1 MKDQTTDWQIGAWTV
16 QPSLNQIK
24 GPQGPVR
31 TTPKIIAT
39 LLCLARYQGE
49 VVSRDTLLDTVWP
62 GTVVSDDSL
71 NKAIS
76 EIRSIFNDNPQDAR
90 VVETIRQRGYR
101 LLVTAHPIPK
111 KTTQPLRK
119 PAFLK
124 RSLGWKVYG
133 GFTALVLLLCV
144 LALSWTNGASPITQP
159 AYRAVPLT
167 TQPGFEFDVALSHD
181 GQQIAYAH
189 FQEEV
194 RQVDLYVKQI
204 GLESPEKLTDNGRIE
219 MSPSWS
225 PDGRSIAFL
234 GWDHPNESCGLHVI
248 SLLGGE
254 ERKIADCETFL
265 VTGVSWSPD
274 GKKIAFSDRKSRE
287 EPFRIYLIDIETR
300 AITPLTN
307 PPSDLFG
314 DFSATFSPDGKSIG
328 FIRGTVAVTTA
339 LLTTPAVGDVYTI
352 RLDDLAEQ
360 RLTYENQEI
369 PHIDWT
375 PDGNHIAFASNRER
389 GAPGLWK
396 VSVHGGTPEWLFGSN
411 TFVRK
416 PMFSRS
422 NKRLVF
428 EQWDSEASVWHID
441 LDSLK
446 HTGQT
451 AAQPLIQSTHYD
463 VTPQY
468 SPDGQYVAFTSQRSG
483 ASEIWISQANGDRP
497 MQLTSFGGPFTS
509 SPRWSPDGTSLTF
522 ETRIDGQTDIYTIG
536 IAGGPPTRL
545 TQRSTEDMLPSWS
558 QDGTSIYFASNR
570 TGDWQI
576 WRKSSDGTEMAK
588 QVTTDGGFLPIVSP
602 KEDDL
607 SLYYTRIE
615 KQGLYRMPLDG
626 GPEELIVSGL
636 REDDWGNWVA
646 TEKGIY
652 ALLRGPSRIVFY
664 DFETQDTSSLGTLRN
679 VPAGM
684 IGITVSADYKKLA
697 FVQHRHRGADVWMID
712 NV

>member
-1 MKDQTTDWQIGAWTV
+1 MKDEITDWQVGTWTV

-24 GPQGPVR
+24 GPQGSFR

-39 LLCLARYQGE
+39 LLCLAKHQGE
-49 VVSRDTLLDTVWP
+49 VVSRDTLLSTVWS

-76 EIRSIFNDNPQDAR
+76 EIRSIFDDNPQEAR
-90 VVETIRQRGYR
+90 VIETIRQRGYR
-101 LLVTAHPIPK
+101 LLLPAQPILK
-111 KTTQPLRK
+111 KTSFSARK
-119 PAFLK
+119 PVPPR
-124 RSLGWKVYG
+124 RSFGWKVYG
-133 GFTALVLLLCV
+133 SLTAVALLLCV
-144 LALSWTNGASPITQP
+144 LALSWTNGTDPILQP
-159 AYRAVPLT
+159 AYRAVPIT
-167 TQPGFEFDVALSHD
+167 TQQGFEFDVALSHD

-204 GLESPEKLTDNGRIE
+204 GLETPEKLTDNGRIE

-234 GWDHPNESCGLHVI
+234 AWDQPNESCGLYVI
-248 SLLGGE
+248 ALLGGE

-274 GKKIAFSDRKSRE
+274 GKHIAFSDRTNRE
-287 EPFRIYLIDIETR
+287 EPFRIYLVDIETR
-300 AITPLTN
+300 SITQITD

-360 RLTYENQEI
+360 RLTFENQEI
-369 PHIDWT
+369 PHIDWM
-375 PDGNHIAFASNRER
+375 PEGHHIVFASNRER

-396 VSVHGGTPEWLFGSN
+396 VNVHGGTPEWLFGSN

-428 EQWDSEASVWHID
+428 EQWDNEASVWHID

-446 HTGQT
+446 QTGQD

-468 SPDGQYVAFTSQRSG
+468 SPDGQYLAFTSERSG
-483 ASEIWISQANGDRP
+483 SSEIWVSEANGDRL

-509 SPRWSPDGTSLTF
+509 SPRWSPDGTRLTF
-522 ETRIDGQTDIYTIG
+522 ETRIEGQTDIYTVG
-536 IAGGPPTRL
+536 IAGGLPKRL
-545 TQRSTEDMLPSWS
+545 THHSTEDMVPNWS
-558 QDGTSIYFASNR
+558 QDSAWIYFASNR
-570 TGDWQI
+570 TGEWQI
-576 WRKSSDGTEMAK
+576 WKKPSDGNGKAV
-588 QVTTDGGFLPIVSP
+588 QVTTNGGFLPVVSP
-602 KEDDL
+602 NKDDA
-607 SLYYTRIE
+607 SLYYTRIDKE
-615 KQGLYRMPLDG
+615 GLYRMPLEG
-626 GPEELIVSGL
+626 GAEELILPEL
-636 REDDWGNWVA
+636 REDDWGNWTA
-646 TEKGIY
+646 TDQGIY
-652 ALLRGPSRIVFY
+652 ALLRAPSQIVFL
-664 DFETQDTSSLGTLRN
+664 DVATLELTPIGALRN
-679 VPAGM
+679 IPAGM
-684 IGITVSADYKKLA
+684 IGITVSADNKTLA
-697 FVQHRHRGADVWMID
+697 FVQQRHRGADVWMID